1 MRQRII
7 VVFCLFSSLALAACQ
22 SASNNG
28 AQTIAT
34 ARAGEFNVTL
44 SNAKGR
50 LSAGDNEFTVAF
62 TNAAHQPVEVGAI
75 TLNFEMPAMGTMPT
89 MRSSAQLTTTPT
101 TGIYNAQVK
110 LEMGGTWQTTVRYR
124 GAAGAGEATFSI
136 TAR

>member
-7 VVFCLFSSLALAACQ
+7 FAFCLFSWLALAACQ
-22 SASNNG
+22 SASHNG

-44 SNAKGR
+44 SNTKGY
-50 LSAGDNEFTVAF
+50 LSSGDNEFTVAF
-62 TNAAHQPVEVGAI
+62 TNAANQPVDVGAI

-101 TGIYNAQVK
+101 TGVYHAQVK
-110 LEMGGTWQTTVRYR
+110 LEMGGTWQTTIRYR
-124 GAAGAGEATFSI
+124 GAAGAGEANFSL